1 MTSSARPNLGGLFT
15 GSTPAERTSRIT
27 ESLGPRLVVT
37 PPVADDAAQERPT
50 KATADRVRAEKPIT
64 ATAPTAR
71 AGDATQPAPPS
82 VADSLSSGPADD
94 ARGWPALEWIDPV
107 KAVERYFAFLQS
119 VLDVNRDIAVALTS
133 GVVALPR
140 RVGLRK

>member
-15 GSTPAERTSRIT
+15 GSTPAERSSRIT

-37 PPVADDAAQERPT
+37 PPVAGDAAQERPT
-50 KATADRVRAEKPIT
+50 KATADRVGAEKPIT

-71 AGDATQPAPPS
+71 AADATQPASPS
-82 VADSLSSGPADD
+82 VADGPSSRPAE

-107 KAVERYFAFLQS
+107 RAVERYFAFLQS
-119 VLDVNRDIAVALTS
+119 VLDVNRDIAVALTT